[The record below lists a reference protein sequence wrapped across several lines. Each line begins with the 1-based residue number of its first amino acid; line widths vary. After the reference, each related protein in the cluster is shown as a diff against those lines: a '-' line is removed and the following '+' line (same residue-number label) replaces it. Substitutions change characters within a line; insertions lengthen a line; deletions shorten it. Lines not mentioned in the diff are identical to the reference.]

1 MRYILLFIPF
11 ISFAQIGYNP
21 IKQKTWFQDTVQFS
35 KPFRYLTGA
44 GNGKVLTSNGEG
56 IATWQTGG
64 GGATGA
70 TGATGNNGATG
81 SQGATGATGSVGATG
96 TAGTNGTT
104 GATGATGSNGSN
116 GITGATGS
124 VGATGSNGSNGTNG
138 VTGVT
143 GPTGTAGATGS
154 TGASESYTMISSD
167 VVNNNVT
174 ANTIADVT
182 GLSFSVTSGKN
193 YHFKFIIPYTSA
205 VTTTGSRWSI
215 NGPAITS
222 LSYVSAYIANA
233 STQTNFA
240 ASAYDLPAAS
250 NANSLLAGNVAI
262 IEGIINCSA
271 SGTVIARFAS
281 EITLSAITAKAG
293 AVVFFKQLD

>member
-1 MRYILLFIPF
+1 MRVIYLIIALLFLLLMFTAILN
-11 ISFAQIGYNP
+11 AQTP
-21 IKQKTWFQDTVQFS
+21 INTQQQFNKTVFYTV
-35 KPFRYLTGA
+35 GA
-44 GNGKVLTSNGEG
+44 AGSTGKVITSGSNLGDFQWSSVVG
-56 IATWQTGG
+56 TTGV
-64 GGATGA
+64 
-70 TGATGNNGATG
+70 
-81 SQGATGATGSVGATG
+81 TGATGSGSTGATG
-96 TAGTNGTT
+96 PTGATGSAGSNGTT

-116 GITGATGS
+116 G
-124 VGATGSNGSNGTNG
+124 TNG
-138 VTGVT
+138 ATGVT
-143 GPTGTAGATGS
+143 GPTGTAGSNGSAGATGP

-250 NANSLLAGNVAI
+250 NANSLTTGNVAI

-293 AVVFFKQLD
+293 AVVFYKQLD